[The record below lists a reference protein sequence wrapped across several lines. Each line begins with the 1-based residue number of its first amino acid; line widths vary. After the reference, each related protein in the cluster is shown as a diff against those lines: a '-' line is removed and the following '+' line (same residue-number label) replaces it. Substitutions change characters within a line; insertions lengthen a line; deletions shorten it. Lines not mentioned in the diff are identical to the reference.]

1 MHPFSNLFKV
11 NWLAIVA
18 ATVAG
23 FFIGFLWYAL
33 LFDAMWM
40 DLTGITPEMIE
51 GSSVAMTMGISILVT
66 FIAAWGLAVL
76 IGKVPSASNGM
87 MTGTFVSLFFVAT
100 MLAQNYVYSLNPL
113 GLWLIDAGFIVVMF
127 AVMGAMIGMMKK
139 PISGF

>member
-1 MHPFSNLFKV
+1 MHPFSKLFNV
-11 NWLAIVA
+11 NWLAIAA

-51 GSSVAMTMGISILVT
+51 GTSMAMTMGLSIFVT
-66 FIAAWGLAVL
+66 FVAAWGLAVL
-76 IGKVPSASNGM
+76 IGKAPSASDGM
-87 MTGTFVSLFFVAT
+87 MTGAFVSLFFVAT

-113 GLWLIDAGFIVVMF
+113 GLWLLDAGFIVVMF
-127 AVMGAMIGMMKK
+127 AVMGAVIGMMKK
-139 PISGF
+139 VI

>member
-18 ATVAG
+18 ATIAG
-23 FFIGFLWYAL
+23 FFIGFLWYGL

-40 DLTGITPEMIE
+40 ELIGFTAETIE
-51 GSSVAMTMGISILVT
+51 GTSMALQFGVSIPAT

-76 IGKVPSASNGM
+76 IGKAPSASDGM
-87 MTGTFVSLFFVAT
+87 MTGAFVSLFFVAA

-113 GLWLIDAGFIVVMF
+113 GLWLVDAGFVIVMF
-127 AVMGAMIGMMKK
+127 AVMGAVIGMMKK
-139 PISGF
+139 PI

>member
-1 MHPFSNLFKV
+1 MHPFSELFKV
-11 NWLAIVA
+11 NWLAIAA
-18 ATVAG
+18 ATVVG

-51 GSSVAMTMGISILVT
+51 GTSMAMTMGISILVT

-76 IGKVPSASNGM
+76 IGKASSASNGM
-87 MTGTFVSLFFVAT
+87 MTGVFVSLFFVAT

-127 AVMGAMIGMMKK
+127 AVMGAVIGMMKK
-139 PISGF
+139 PM

>member
-1 MHPFSNLFKV
+1 MHPFSKLFKV
-11 NWLAIVA
+11 NWLAIAA

-51 GSSVAMTMGISILVT
+51 GTSMAMTMGLTILVT

-76 IGKVPSASNGM
+76 IGKAPSASNGM
-87 MTGTFVSLFFVAT
+87 MTGAFVSLFFVAT

-113 GLWLIDAGFIVVMF
+113 GLWLLDAGFVVVMF
-127 AVMGAMIGMMKK
+127 AVMGAVIGMMKK
-139 PISGF
+139 PI

>member
-1 MHPFSNLFKV
+1 MHPFSKLFKV
-11 NWLAIVA
+11 NWLAIAA

-51 GSSVAMTMGISILVT
+51 GTSMAMTMGLSILVT

-76 IGKVPSASNGM
+76 IGKAPSASNGM
-87 MTGTFVSLFFVAT
+87 MTGVFVSLFFVAT

-127 AVMGAMIGMMKK
+127 AVMGAVIGMMKK
-139 PISGF
+139 PM